1 MNTIFYVIICI
12 WLTYI
17 AFILSENS
25 DLLRKKNKEEKPE
38 TITYFTIDL
47 DFTGKLLDQI
57 DSMINDAIKFKILTY
72 KELNKPY
79 NLGKLDDDIRDI
91 STNIHNGI
99 NGEIFL
105 NEQVLSVTH
114 NYIMNYIVDRT
125 RTSLIETAIKYNNI
139 IKKEE

>member
-1 MNTIFYVIICI
+1 MDTVFYIIITI

-17 AFILSENS
+17 AFVLSTNL
-25 DLLRKKNKEEKPE
+25 DLLRKENKKKTTE

-57 DSMINDAIKFKILTY
+57 DSMINDAINFKILTY

-79 NLGKLDDDIRDI
+79 NLGKLDNDIRDI

-105 NEQVLSVTH
+105 NEQTLSVTH
-114 NYIMNYIVDRT
+114 NYIMNYIVDKT
-125 RTSLIETAIKYNNI
+125 RTTLIETAMQYNNM